1 MRYNSRGRSNKPPPQ
16 RVPIPSPSLLYSKLV
31 SVDSWSERLRL
42 AALANLA
49 HELRTP
55 IQVLLGYLDT
65 LKDQLPSTLPT
76 RSRKMLE
83 RMNANACELARIV
96 ENIMD
101 FALDDAHTDPHGDSK
116 VPTLDLLD
124 EVLPLIESI
133 NHEKGLNL
141 QFELD
146 DAPVVIYARHRQ
158 LRLILANLA
167 VNAVR
172 FTAAGS
178 VTVSIR
184 RAGKPDHP
192 EIAFEVSDTGPGF
205 GSELREE
212 LFEPFARLSSSNS
225 RRYRGLGLGLTVVKR
240 CVAALNGNLEVHS
253 TLGQGSRFVVTFPVH
268 PHGVRSEV
276 LKGN

>member
-1 MRYNSRGRSNKPPPQ
+1 MRYNSRGRLSKPPH
-16 RVPIPSPSLLYSKLV
+16 RVPILSPSLLYSKRV
-31 SVDSWSERLRL
+31 SVDSWTERLRL
-42 AALANLA
+42 AALASLA

-65 LKDQLPSTLPT
+65 LKDQLPSTLPA

-101 FALDDAHTDPHGDSK
+101 FALDDAHPGPNRDSQ
-116 VPTLDLLD
+116 VPTLHLLD

-133 NHEKGLNL
+133 CHEKGLNL
-141 QFELD
+141 EFELD

-158 LRLILANLA
+158 LRLVLANLA

-172 FTAAGS
+172 FTAVGG
-178 VTVSIR
+178 VKISIR
-184 RAGKPDHP
+184 RAGTPDHP
-192 EIAFEVSDTGPGF
+192 EVVFEVSDTGPGF
-205 GSELREE
+205 GPELREE

-225 RRYRGLGLGLTVVKR
+225 CRYRGLGLGLTVVKR
-240 CVAALNGNLEVHS
+240 SVAALNGNLEVHS
-253 TLGQGSRFVVTFPVH
+253 TVGEGSRFVVTFPVH
-268 PHGVRSEV
+268 PHEARSEV
-276 LKGN
+276 RKRN

>member
-1 MRYNSRGRSNKPPPQ
+1 MRYNSRVRSGKRPPPGG
-16 RVPIPSPSLLYSKLV
+16 PIPNPSLLYSKRV
-31 SVDSWSERLRL
+31 GSEPWTERLRL

-65 LKDQLPSTLPT
+65 LKDQLPSTLPA

-96 ENIMD
+96 ENIME
-101 FALDDAHTDPHGDSK
+101 FALDDAQAEANGDTE

-124 EVLPLIESI
+124 EVMPLIESA
-133 NHEKGLNL
+133 NQEKGLDL
-141 QFELD
+141 QFDFD
-146 DAPVVIYARHRQ
+146 DAPAVIYARHRQ
-158 LRLILANLA
+158 LRLVLANLA

-172 FTAAGS
+172 FTTAGS
-178 VTVSIR
+178 VTISIR
-184 RAGKPDHP
+184 RAGKPDGP
-192 EIAFEVSDTGPGF
+192 EVAFEVSDTGPGF
-205 GSELREE
+205 GPELRDE
-212 LFEPFARLSSSNS
+212 LFEPFAQLSSSNS

-240 CVAALNGNLEVHS
+240 CVAALNGKLEVHS
-253 TLGQGSRFVVTFPVH
+253 VLGQGSRFVVVFPVH
-268 PHGVRSEV
+268 PHGATSEA